1 MLHTLQNFI
10 KMFTIDN
17 LNDKQIQQY
26 EQQIPSIVNVKYHLF
41 VSMVNLQHIH
51 SIQILHQMIKR
62 TLQKK
67 RTYVYSF
74 SNW

>member
-26 EQQIPSIVNVKYHLF
+26 EQQIPSIVN
-41 VSMVNLQHIH
+41 
-51 SIQILHQMIKR
+51 IK
-62 TLQKK
+62 
-67 RTYVYSF
+67 
-74 SNW
+74 